1 MRHKTAGLGVVGFNS
16 VLGVVVGT
24 ASSVLHGFNVT
35 RAGERQFS
43 DALYGAIFEGLMG
56 VTAATGGGDLL
67 TNGTDSEGMRA
78 YWLKALEE
86 VEPEELGSLEPEIAA
101 ALDAASM
108 PGSFLTAAV
117 LGVGAAEPD
126 NGPRWALENMAQI
139 VKLAQVDLAADAVA
153 VGVGDMSVAAFDR
166 KWQMLSA

>member
-1 MRHKTAGLGVVGFNS
+1 GGGGRP
-16 VLGVVVGT
+16 
-24 ASSVLHGFNVT
+24 
-35 RAGERQFS
+35 
-43 DALYGAIFEGLMG
+43 
-56 VTAATGGGDLL
+56 ATGGGDLL

-86 VEPEELGSLEPEIAA
+86 VEPEELGSVEPEIAA

-153 VGVGDMSVAAFDR
+153 VAVGDMSVAAFDR